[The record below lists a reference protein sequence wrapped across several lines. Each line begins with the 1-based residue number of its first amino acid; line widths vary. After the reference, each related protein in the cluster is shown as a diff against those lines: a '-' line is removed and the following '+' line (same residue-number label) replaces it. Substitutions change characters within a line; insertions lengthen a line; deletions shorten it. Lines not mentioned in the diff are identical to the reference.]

1 MSVSLQTQQ
10 RKLAE
15 LKRGDYFVI
24 ENDLYYL
31 KEVLPEK
38 DYFLIEDCMTLKESF
53 LKHDTASKIYVR
65 EVHGCYA

>member
-1 MSVSLQTQQ
+1 MSVSLQTP
-10 RKLAE
+10 LAD

-24 ENDLYYL
+24 ENDLFYV

-53 LKHDTASKIYVR
+53 LRHDTASKIYVR
-65 EVHGCYA
+65 EVAYA